1 MSTGSGLSTPDL
13 SLASAASSDHE
24 NEDIKDVKLTATATV
39 NLSAVSGNNA
49 CLPMKRSGNWAFQ
62 TRQIKSEEE
71 EDTLQANPKLFR
83 GKSPATRATKVCE
96 DDDTLSAAP
105 IRETRRL
112 TRSSNRP
119 SGPTPDVLHSGLTN
133 DMNEL
138 AHAGAKRSSA
148 HLICGNKG
156 CGSKQAVV
164 DICDLMDFPKLR
176 SGELM

>member
-1 MSTGSGLSTPDL
+1 MRDDLTVPSLISFSSFEDSWRSLSSTYMSTGSGLSTPDL

-112 TRSSNRP
+112 TRRY
-119 SGPTPDVLHSGLTN
+119 VLLVIVIF
-133 DMNEL
+133 
-138 AHAGAKRSSA
+138 
-148 HLICGNKG
+148 HLR
-156 CGSKQAVV
+156 
-164 DICDLMDFPKLR
+164 L
-176 SGELM
+176 